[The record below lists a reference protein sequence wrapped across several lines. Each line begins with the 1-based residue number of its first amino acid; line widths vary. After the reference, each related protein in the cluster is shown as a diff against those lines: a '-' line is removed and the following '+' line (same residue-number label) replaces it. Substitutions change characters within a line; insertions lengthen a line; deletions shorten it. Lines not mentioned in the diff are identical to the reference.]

1 MGRGEVPAAD
11 IPARLRRLAPEGV
24 PYRSINGLESW
35 RVDEVLHSP
44 LLPSLAASPG
54 VRGATVKRALREAG
68 PEGDLR
74 PRRAKRP
81 VRKSTTLRS
90 EIGDDVRVR
99 LSAEPPSLPRVTS
112 RTLLAILVE
121 LTDVPVLDM
130 PEGRGTE

>member
-1 MGRGEVPAAD
+1 M
-11 IPARLRRLAPEGV
+11 
-24 PYRSINGLESW
+24 
-35 RVDEVLHSP
+35 
-44 LLPSLAASPG
+44 
-54 VRGATVKRALREAG
+54 KRALREAG

-74 PRRAKRP
+74 PRRAKPP

-99 LSAEPPSLPRVTS
+99 LPAEPPSLSRVTS

>member
-44 LLPSLAASPG
+44 SLPSLAASPK
-54 VRGATVKRALREAG
+54 VRGATMKRALREAG

-74 PRRAKRP
+74 PSRAKPP
-81 VRKSTTLRS
+81 VRKSTTVVS
-90 EIGDDVRVR
+90 EIGDDVSVR
-99 LSAEPPSLPRVTS
+99 LPAEPPSLSRVAS
-112 RTLLAILVE
+112 RTLLTILVE
-121 LTDVPVLDM
+121 LTDVPVLDK